1 LRSRDRA
8 LAARLLAETN
18 GNPFFVGELL
28 AHMGES
34 GDLASP
40 DSLRDVI
47 LAREGRLASTTRTLL
62 RTAAGIGPEFSVAV
76 LEGVQPGRG
85 APRCARRGQ
94 RRGADRRTRARGLRV
109 QAPLVRRT
117 LYRDLATARR
127 ARLHGQVPR
136 GVRVHYY
143 RSRNAQS
150 QGTRACGSR
159 FRLPGSEG
167 RGR

>member
-1 LRSRDRA
+1 
-8 LAARLLAETN
+8 
-18 GNPFFVGELL
+18 LL

-117 LYRDLATARR
+117 LHRDLPTARR
-127 ARLHGQVPR
+127 ARLHGQVPGWR
-136 GVRVHYY
+136 AGPLLPKSQCPVAGNSSVRVAL
-143 RSRNAQS
+143 SL
-150 QGTRACGSR
+150 TRQ
-159 FRLPGSEG
+159 
-167 RGR
+167 RGPRAV